1 MTQQGSTL
9 ETEKYQCTAFNF
21 DRTNLSFR
29 AVQAS
34 QEQHIKDRAG
44 WWKIMGTLNNV
55 KNIVILANLNTNLE
69 WVIED
74 QIVT

>member
-1 MTQQGSTL
+1 M
-9 ETEKYQCTAFNF
+9 
-21 DRTNLSFR
+21 
-29 AVQAS
+29 QAS

-44 WWKIMGTLNNV
+44 RWYIQGALTEQC

-69 WVIED
+69 WAIED